1 MLCKMHLGLD
11 FHSELD
17 QAAIETIS
25 FLVNCLQI
33 QTFIHDD
40 CGLAFNEPTNESPT
54 RTWLVYVHLLKCI
67 RPKDHDL
74 NNIITT
80 IILLI
85 NSLIWIHNIH
95 RQTIKNCYEKRYHIE
110 MVKAACYTKLYL

>member
-1 MLCKMHLGLD
+1 MHLGLD

-17 QAAIETIS
+17 QAAIEAINS
-25 FLVNCLQI
+25 LVNCLQM
-33 QTFIHDD
+33 QTSIHDD
-40 CGLAFNEPTNESPT
+40 CGLAFNEPTNETPT
-54 RTWLVYVHLLKCI
+54 RTWLMYVHLLKSI
-67 RPKDHDL
+67 HPKEHDL

-95 RQTIKNCYEKRYHIE
+95 RQTIKNCYEKEISQ
-110 MVKAACYTKLYL
+110 

>member
-1 MLCKMHLGLD
+1 MHLGLD

-17 QAAIETIS
+17 QAAIESIS

-40 CGLAFNEPTNESPT
+40 RGLAFNEPTIESPT
-54 RTWLVYVHLLKCI
+54 RTCLMYVHLLKWI
-67 RPKDHDL
+67 HPNEHDL
-74 NNIITT
+74 NHIITT

-95 RQTIKNCYEKRYHIE
+95 RQTIKNCYEKRYRIE